1 VLSRNRPEKAMTE
14 YTPAEIET
22 KWQSRWE
29 AAGVFRADRPGAT
42 GPPFYCLEMLP
53 YPSGRLHMGH
63 VRNYA
68 IGDAVARFR
77 RMRGHRVLHPIGWDS
92 FGMPAENAAIAQGR
106 HPREVTRVNIEAM
119 RAQITR
125 LGFGYDW
132 SREVSTCEPEFYR
145 WNQWFFLRM
154 MERDAI
160 YRARRPLNWC
170 ESCQTVLANEQVKNG
185 RCWRCDNPVS
195 RREFDQWFVRITDY
209 AQELLDDLDRLPEWP
224 ERVRAMQRNWIGRSE
239 GTRAL
244 FGIDGSDETIEV
256 FTTRVDTIFGA
267 TYLALAVEHP
277 FIETLVR
284 GTEGEDE
291 VLSFAREQLAR
302 DLEDRFA
309 EAAEKLGVFTGRYA
323 INPYSGE
330 KIPIWV
336 ANFVLMDVGTGAIMS
351 VPAHDERDFA
361 FARKYSL
368 PIRPVIRP
376 VDGEVLDPAT
386 MTAAFTE
393 DGVVHDSGPYDGLA
407 SAEARERM
415 SADAVEGGFGSKT
428 VNYRLKDWGIS
439 RQRYWGTPIPVVHC
453 PECGPV
459 AVPDEDL
466 PVLLPLDVSLTG
478 EGGSPLAR
486 MASFAETS
494 CPKCGGAARRDTD
507 TMDTF
512 VDSSWYYFRYL
523 DPRND
528 TAPFDAEVARSW
540 IPVDLY
546 IGGIEH
552 ATLHLIYTRFWTK
565 MSRDLGL
572 LEVGEP
578 VTELFTQ
585 GMVVKDG
592 AKMSKSK
599 GNVVEPDTMVERFG
613 ADTTR
618 LFSLFASPPERDLE
632 WSDSGV
638 EGCFRF
644 LSRVWRAFQKIRDRL
659 PDPGAAAPE
668 GPGGSEVAALR
679 RKTHQTIQRVTD
691 DLGPRMH
698 LNTAVS
704 AVMELVN
711 AVAPLADRED
721 ARAATLWA
729 VREAF
734 ETMARLLAPLAPHFA
749 EELWES
755 LGGEGFVLEAA
766 WPAADASLLVE
777 EQVTV
782 VVQVNGKLRGR
793 LTLDRGSSEEEALE
807 TARGDERVAV
817 HLEGK
822 TLRRV
827 VYVPDKILNLVVQ

>member
-1 VLSRNRPEKAMTE
+1 
-14 YTPAEIET
+14 
-22 KWQSRWE
+22 
-29 AAGVFRADRPGAT
+29 
-42 GPPFYCLEMLP
+42 
-53 YPSGRLHMGH
+53 MGH

-77 RMRGHRVLHPIGWDS
+77 RMRGHQVLHPIGWDS
-92 FGMPAENAAIAQGR
+92 FGMPAENAAIEQGR
-106 HPREVTRVNIEAM
+106 HPREVTRDNIEAM
-119 RAQITR
+119 RAQIGQ

-154 MERDAI
+154 MERGMI

-170 ESCQTVLANEQVKNG
+170 ESCKTVLANEQVKGG
-185 RCWRCDNPVS
+185 RCWRCNNPVS

-209 AQELLDDLDRLPEWP
+209 AQELLDDLEGLDEWP
-224 ERVRAMQRNWIGRSE
+224 ERVRTMQRHWIGRSE

-244 FGIDGSDETIEV
+244 FGVEGSEETIEV

-277 FIETLVR
+277 LIETLVR
-284 GTEGEDE
+284 GTDREDE
-291 VLSFAREQLAR
+291 ILGFVREQLAR
-302 DLEDRFA
+302 DLEDRFDDT
-309 EAAEKLGVFTGRYA
+309 AEKIGVFTGRHA

-361 FARKYSL
+361 FARQYSL

-376 VDGEVLDPAT
+376 SDGDRLDAST
-386 MTAAFTE
+386 MTEAFTE
-393 DGVVHDSGPYDGLA
+393 DGVVHDSRPYDDMS
-407 SAEARERM
+407 SAEARRRM
-415 SADAVEGGFGSKT
+415 SADAESAGFGSAT

-453 PECGPV
+453 GACGPV
-459 AVPDEDL
+459 GVPEEDL
-466 PVLLPLDVSLTG
+466 PVLLPHDVPLTG
-478 EGGSPLAR
+478 AGGSPLGQVP
-486 MASFAETS
+486 SFVETS
-494 CPKCGGAARRDTD
+494 CPKCGGAARRETD

-528 TAPFDAEVARSW
+528 TAPFDASIARPW
-540 IPVDLY
+540 VPVNLY

-565 MSRDLGL
+565 MARDLGL
-572 LEVGEP
+572 LEIDEP

-585 GMVVKDG
+585 GMVVLDG
-592 AKMSKSK
+592 AKMSKSR

-618 LFSLFASPPERDLE
+618 LFSLFAAPPERDLE

-644 LSRVWRAFQKIRDRL
+644 LTRVWRTFRKVRDRL
-659 PDPGAAAPE
+659 PDAGTGVPNGL
-668 GPGGSEVAALR
+668 GGTDVAALR
-679 RKTHQTIQRVTD
+679 RKTHQTIRRVTD

-711 AVAPLADRED
+711 AVGPLADRED
-721 ARAATLWA
+721 ADAATLWA

-734 ETMARLLAPLAPHFA
+734 EAMARLLAPLAPHFA
-749 EELWES
+749 EELWET
-755 LGGEGFVLEAA
+755 LGGKGFVLEAA
-766 WPAADASLLVE
+766 WPEADAAQLVE

-782 VVQVNGKLRGR
+782 VVQVNGKLRAR
-793 LTLDRGSSEEEALE
+793 LTLDRGASEEQALE
-807 TARGDERVAV
+807 TARADDRVAV
-817 HLEGK
+817 HLEAK
-822 TLRRV
+822 TVRRV